1 MLWRSV
7 VLVLAVALGATA
19 CAGEVEA
26 EAEAEAEASDAV
38 GDSGGRVFVLSIE
51 GGELVGGVRREEA
64 SIGEKITINAF
75 GDGAEQI
82 HIHGYDLYL
91 GLENGE
97 GSIVFDAL
105 IPGRFEIEFEES
117 GRLII
122 ELTVK

>member
-1 MLWRSV
+1 MFWRSV

-19 CAGEVEA
+19 CAGEV
-26 EAEAEAEASDAV
+26 EAEAEASDAV

>member
-1 MLWRSV
+1 MFWRSV

-19 CAGEVEA
+19 CAGVVEA
-26 EAEAEAEASDAV
+26 ETEDEASDAV
-38 GDSGGRVFVLSIE
+38 GNSGGRVFDLWIE
-51 GGELVGGVRREEA
+51 DGELVGGVRREEV

>member
-1 MLWRSV
+1 MFWRRIV
-7 VLVLAVALGATA
+7 LVLVLALGVAA
-19 CAGEVEA
+19 CG
-26 EAEAEAEASDAV
+26 
-38 GDSGGRVFVLSIE
+38 GDSEADAPAAAGDSAGPVFDLSIE
-51 GGELVGGVRREEA
+51 NGELVGGVRRVEA
-64 SIGEKITINAF
+64 SIGERITISATS
-75 GDGAEQI
+75 DGTEQI

-91 GLENGE
+91 DLENGE

>member
-1 MLWRSV
+1 MFWRSV

-19 CAGEVEA
+19 CAGEV
-26 EAEAEAEASDAV
+26 EAEAEASDAV

-117 GRLII
+117 GRLIN

>member
-19 CAGEVEA
+19 CAGEVEV
-26 EAEAEAEASDAV
+26 EASDAV
-38 GDSGGRVFVLSIE
+38 GDSGGRVFVLAIE
-51 GGELVGGVRREEA
+51 GGELEGGVRREEA

-105 IPGRFEIEFEES
+105 IPGRFEIAFEES